1 MTFRLFGQLVR
12 LLTKER
18 LEYRADFLLGILAQM
33 ISYTADYLVIWLF
46 IRQFDSLAGWT
57 WPEIAF
63 LYSIG
68 LFTYALGAS
77 FSFVQ
82 MRELEGHVKN
92 GTFDSLLVKPVNPY
106 LYLVCRGFNLA
117 YIAHLTIS
125 GSVLVWSLTS
135 LDMEWT
141 ALSVLYLVLTVIGG
155 ALIQAGFMSL
165 IGATSFVW
173 VRTGFLFTLFFKLK
187 DFISYPLPVFGTFIQ
202 LLLTFVIP
210 FAFINY
216 YPAAFLLSHDTS
228 FLSSWAMWIVPAV
241 GPLSYWIGYRVWMLS
256 VNRYQGAGG

>member
-18 LEYRADFLLGILAQM
+18 LEYRADFLLAILAQM
-33 ISYTADYLVIWLF
+33 VSYTADYLVIWLF
-46 IRQFDSLAGWT
+46 IRRFDSIAGWT

-92 GTFDSLLVKPVNPY
+92 GTFDSVLVKPVNPY
-106 LYLVCRGFNLA
+106 LYMVCRGFNLG
-117 YIAHLTIS
+117 YIAHLAIS
-125 GSVLVWSLTS
+125 GSVLVWSLVS
-135 LDMEWT
+135 LDIKWT
-141 ALSVLYLVLTVIGG
+141 ALSVLYLVLAVIGG

-228 FLSSWAMWIVPAV
+228 LLSSWAMWIVPAV
-241 GPLSYWIGYRVWMLS
+241 GPLSYWIGYRVWMLG